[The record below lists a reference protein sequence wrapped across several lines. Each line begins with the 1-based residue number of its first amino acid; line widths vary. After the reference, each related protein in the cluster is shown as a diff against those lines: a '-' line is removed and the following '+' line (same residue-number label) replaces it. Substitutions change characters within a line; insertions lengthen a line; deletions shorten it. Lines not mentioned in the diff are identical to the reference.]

1 MHGLLKGR
9 FVDRWLWLCP
19 AVAVLLAAAVL
30 MLFGV
35 SVWRALLAALF
46 LVCPALIVWGA
57 VEVWREERRKTAG
70 GRKPPRVQG

>member
-9 FVDRWLWLCP
+9 FVNRWLWLCP
-19 AVAVLLAAAVL
+19 ALAVLLAAAVL
-30 MLFGV
+30 MLFGLTV
-35 SVWRALLAALF
+35 SSALLAALF

-57 VEVWREERRKTAG
+57 VEVWREERRKRVG